1 MIRIVIADDHP
12 LIRGGLRKIIEQEI
26 DMDLTAEYEN
36 AQLLIHQL
44 LPDQCDVLIL
54 DLSLPDRNGLDVLQH
69 IHTMWPHIKVLI
81 LSMHPEE
88 RYALRALKKG
98 ASGYIHK
105 NETSVILIKAIRKV
119 FTGGRYVSEQLAE
132 KLASEYAIET
142 TVALHDK
149 LTGREFQILVMI
161 AQGLSVRQISR
172 ILSLSPNT
180 IYTLRSRLLQK
191 MDMTSNAELIRY
203 ALDHDLVD

>member
-12 LIRGGLRKIIEQEI
+12 LIRGGLRKIIEQEV
-26 DMDLTAEYEN
+26 DMELMAEYEN
-36 AQLLIHQL
+36 AHDLIHQVNKE
-44 LPDQCDVLIL
+44 QCDVLIL

-69 IHTMWPHIKVLI
+69 IHAMWPGIKVLV

-88 RYALRALKKG
+88 RFALRSLKKG

-105 NETSVILIKAIRKV
+105 NQASSILIKAIRKV
-119 FTGGRYVSEQLAE
+119 FAGGRYVSETLAE
-132 KLASEYAIET
+132 KLASEYGEEAPGN
-142 TVALHDK
+142 LHEK
-149 LTGREFQILVMI
+149 LTGREFQLLVMI
-161 AQGLSVRQISR
+161 AQGLSVRQISQT
-172 ILSLSPNT
+172 LSLSINT

-191 MDMTSNAELIRY
+191 MDMTSNIQLIRY

>member
-12 LIRGGLRKIIEQEI
+12 LIRGGLRKIIEQEV
-26 DMDLTAEYEN
+26 DLELTAEYDN
-36 AQLLIHQL
+36 AHDLIHQL
-44 LPDQCDVLIL
+44 KTNQCDVLIL

-69 IHTMWPHIKVLI
+69 IHSIWPDIKVLI

-105 NETSVILIKAIRKV
+105 NQASDILIKAIRKV
-119 FTGGRYVSEQLAE
+119 FAGGRYVSETLAE
-132 KLASEYAIET
+132 KLASDYDADAP
-142 TVALHDK
+142 VALHTR
-149 LTGREFQILVMI
+149 LTGREFQLLVMI
-161 AQGLSVRQISR
+161 AQGLSVRQISQ
-172 ILSLSPNT
+172 ILSLSSNT

-191 MDMTSNAELIRY
+191 MNMTSNAELIRY
-203 ALDHDLVD
+203 AMDHNLVD